1 MYKVNVM
8 LVMYAFDGNAVP
20 DIANVLPLVPAV
32 TPPKVPEYVI
42 EAN

>member
-8 LVMYAFDGNAVP
+8 LVIYALVGSFVP
-20 DIANVLPLVPAV
+20 DIASVLPLVPAD